1 MERFRTIK
9 KAGHSEITEKR
20 SVFIGDAVHVD
31 SEEEAKAFIESKR
44 REYRDA
50 RHIVFAYIVGNT
62 LRYSDD
68 GEPQGTGGPP
78 VLDVIKKNG
87 LTGVAIT
94 VVRIFGGILLG
105 AGGLTR
111 AYSGSAAAAVADAGT
126 AYFEEYEEYSLDIDY
141 EEYQKLMYENTNS
154 VGRITASDFGT
165 GVTLCFSAPVRISSR
180 ICSRIVSVT
189 NGKRVPMLKRKY
201 FDEEN

>member
-44 REYRDA
+44 RDYRDA

-62 LRYSDD
+62 LRYCDD

-105 AGGLTR
+105 AG
-111 AYSGSAAAAVADAGT
+111 
-126 AYFEEYEEYSLDIDY
+126 
-141 EEYQKLMYENTNS
+141 
-154 VGRITASDFGT
+154 
-165 GVTLCFSAPVRISSR
+165 
-180 ICSRIVSVT
+180 
-189 NGKRVPMLKRKY
+189 
-201 FDEEN
+201 